1 MDTRSIRVKN
11 AAGEDFSKYKVDG
24 LKNFLKERGIQL
36 SDGGKGKRKAE
47 LVDLCEKAAEMKQAK
62 LEDTVEDY
70 NKLLAE
76 KLQTEDGKL
85 SDPKTLTGWTN
96 SFSNIPEFTFGD
108 LYNYLVGSEEYS
120 EENLR
125 SFKSLLGYKLYRD
138 GHVTDL
144 KCCPVENRKFF
155 FFKFKVK
162 PTERAKTEDGQ
173 TTYNGFIICEW
184 KRRSGNSDYAT
195 PLKDLRIVKAEFGKS
210 EKNLIKPHDFH
221 PGLSSFDPVSM
232 REKLR
237 RGLQQLHPESVA
249 IQFLPKRKDPVIP
262 EPVVAEHV
270 SNNANVKR
278 FETVESVS
286 VYTMKEY
293 AEIFKCQNNI
303 SINGDISEETRQ
315 SFIKF
320 VTVDKNQ
327 CDMICLK
334 TIDQGSSQFW
344 YDQRSGRITASNFY
358 RVCHMREST
367 EKSNVV
373 KLLMNYCPMEHVPEQ
388 LQWGHEK
395 EIAASDLYLK
405 KNSKKHNEVRLIE
418 SGLIINQKWPFL
430 GASPDRIRR
439 CKCHG
444 KTLVE
449 CKSLFAKRN
458 LLPGVA
464 ASDKLFKTT
473 TGFKLKEETSWY
485 YQIQGQ
491 MGISG
496 IHATDLVIYTNKGIL
511 IVHVEFNAEFW
522 QQILDKLKL
531 FFAKFM
537 VPELLTGKILC
548 EIRA

>member
-1 MDTRSIRVKN
+1 MDAPSSGVKN

-70 NKLLAE
+70 NKLLEE

-85 SDPKTLTGWTN
+85 PDPKTLIAWTN

-144 KCCPVENRKFF
+144 KCCPAENRKFF

-173 TTYNGFIICEW
+173 TTYNGFIILKASGKVHSAHCPCKGGSDGCCRHIAAALFDLQVTVSNNVMSTCTSGKCEW

-195 PLKDLRIVKAEFGKS
+195 PLKDLRIMKAEFGKS
-210 EKNLIKPHDFH
+210 EKNPIKPHDFD
-221 PGLSSFDPVSM
+221 PGLSSFDPVLM
-232 REKLR
+232 RVKLR
-237 RGLQQLHPESVA
+237 RGFQQLHPESVA
-249 IQFLPKRKDPVIP
+249 IQFLPKCKDPVIP

-270 SNNANVKR
+270 SNNANVER

-320 VTVDKNQ
+320 VTVDKSQ

-358 RVCHMREST
+358 RVCHVREST
-367 EKSNVV
+367 EKSNIV
-373 KLLMNYCPMEHVPEQ
+373 KLLMNYCPMEHVPEY

-395 EIAASDLYLK
+395 EIAALDLYRK
-405 KNSKKHNEVRLIE
+405 FKISKKHNEVNLVE
-418 SGLIINQKWPFL
+418 SGFIINQKWPFL
-430 GASPDRIRR
+430 GASPDRIQR
-439 CKCHG
+439 CKMSWQDACG
-444 KTLVE
+444 MQEPVCKTE
-449 CKSLFAKRN
+449 S
-458 LLPGVA
+458 VA
-464 ASDKLFKTT
+464 WTCSFRQPQA
-473 TGFKLKEETSWY
+473 
-485 YQIQGQ
+485 
-491 MGISG
+491 GITKPSRQ
-496 IHATDLVIYTNKGIL
+496 N
-511 IVHVEFNAEFW
+511 
-522 QQILDKLKL
+522 
-531 FFAKFM
+531 
-537 VPELLTGKILC
+537 ELS
-548 EIRA
+548 AA